1 MARHGP
7 VDAHDTQRI
16 PLRAPSQEAEKL
28 NNIQKETLYVSY
40 LKIRLTFFSLFVSDL
55 LSNTIST
62 SEEWSSLGKEAN
74 GGENNNEAT
83 NNLHL
88 LASAGLDDLTKEDSG
103 GGLEDADSNTS
114 TPRKRKRSSDDNI
127 RMQTDVVRVPGI
139 SQELQQQITKFD
151 SSEFDVSKSPLFLI
165 RTI

>member
-1 MARHGP
+1 MRFDLP
-7 VDAHDTQRI
+7 
-16 PLRAPSQEAEKL
+16 
-28 NNIQKETLYVSY
+28 
-40 LKIRLTFFSLFVSDL
+40 FFLFVSDL

-88 LASAGLDDLTKEDSG
+88 LASAGLDDLNKEDSG

-151 SSEFDVSKSPLFLI
+151 SSEFDVSKSPYL
-165 RTI
+165 

>member
-1 MARHGP
+1 MGP
-7 VDAHDTQRI
+7 LMRMTRRESPYEPPRKRRKNWI
-16 PLRAPSQEAEKL
+16 IFKRKL
-28 NNIQKETLYVSY
+28 CTYR
-40 LKIRLTFFSLFVSDL
+40 KISLTFFSLFVSDL
-55 LSNTIST
+55 LSNTISS

-151 SSEFDVSKSPLFLI
+151 SSEFDVSASPLFLI

>member
-1 MARHGP
+1 M
-7 VDAHDTQRI
+7 
-16 PLRAPSQEAEKL
+16 
-28 NNIQKETLYVSY
+28 
-40 LKIRLTFFSLFVSDL
+40 
-55 LSNTIST
+55 SNTIST

-151 SSEFDVSKSPLFLI
+151 SSEFDVSKSPYLWYVLLVL
-165 RTI
+165 